1 MYLGVTE
8 SAQKLEVVPVQ
19 RDARI
24 VYVLRCQ
31 LYLVVNY
38 LAVSQYAAP

>member
-1 MYLGVTE
+1 MCLSVTE
-8 SAQKLEVVPVQ
+8 SAQELEVVPVQ

-31 LYLVVNY
+31 FYLMVNY
-38 LAVSQYAAP
+38 LAVSQYATS